1 MKFYSEKLYPIGA
14 FVALLYV
21 TNASKLRQYKRT
33 MINMKTPFAA
43 VLLALAL
50 PLSAA
55 TPAWEKEAPE
65 NVADLLAI
73 QKQVQSV
80 LKKCMAATVT
90 LQMGGSSGS
99 GVIVDKDG
107 LVLTAGHVSG
117 RPGLSVT
124 VVLADGRELKG
135 KALGRGGSDSGM
147 VRITNPPDD
156 LPLVDFKRSKN
167 ELPKVGQWCIA
178 VGNPGGLDKDRG
190 AVVRVG
196 RVISRTKTKLRS
208 DCMLLG
214 GDSGGPLFDMYGVV
228 IGIHSSISG
237 AQDQNFHVP
246 MPAFQAN
253 WKGLIDPASK
263 VPAFLGVSTEDND
276 EGALVL
282 EVLDDSPADKAGIQ
296 KDDIIQNVKDKAIK
310 TAVGLTDTIRS
321 FRPGTKVKVTLLRDG
336 KEKEIEVT
344 LGSRGG
350 GITSPPEKKDDSE
363 KPEDK
368 KRDDKKKKD
377 DLK

>member
-1 MKFYSEKLYPIGA
+1 M
-14 FVALLYV
+14 
-21 TNASKLRQYKRT
+21 
-33 MINMKTPFAA
+33 
-43 VLLALAL
+43 
-50 PLSAA
+50 
-55 TPAWEKEAPE
+55 
-65 NVADLLAI
+65 
-73 QKQVQSV
+73 
-80 LKKCMAATVT
+80 
-90 LQMGGSSGS
+90 
-99 GVIVDKDG
+99 
-107 LVLTAGHVSG
+107 
-117 RPGLSVT
+117 
-124 VVLADGRELKG
+124 
-135 KALGRGGSDSGM
+135 
-147 VRITNPPDD
+147 
-156 LPLVDFKRSKN
+156 
-167 ELPKVGQWCIA
+167 
-178 VGNPGGLDKDRG
+178 
-190 AVVRVG
+190 
-196 RVISRTKTKLRS
+196 
-208 DCMLLG
+208 
-214 GDSGGPLFDMYGVV
+214 
-228 IGIHSSISG
+228 
-237 AQDQNFHVP
+237 
-246 MPAFQAN
+246 
-253 WKGLIDPASK
+253 IDPDSK

>member
-1 MKFYSEKLYPIGA
+1 MTNIKTHFA
-14 FVALLYV
+14 AALLV
-21 TNASKLRQYKRT
+21 
-33 MINMKTPFAA
+33 
-43 VLLALAL
+43 LAL

-55 TPAWEKEAPE
+55 TPAWEKDTPE

-99 GVIVDKDG
+99 GVIVNKDG

-117 RPGLSVT
+117 RPGRAVT
-124 VVLADGRELKG
+124 VVLADGRKLKG
-135 KALGRGGSDSGM
+135 KALGMHKGSDSGM

-156 LPLVDFKRSKN
+156 LPLVDYKRSKN

-178 VGNPGGLDKDRG
+178 VGNPGGLDKKRG

-196 RVISRTKTKLRS
+196 RVISRTKTTVRS

-214 GDSGGPLFDMYGVV
+214 GDSGGPLFDMTGVV
-228 IGIHSSISG
+228 IGIHSRISG
-237 AQDQNFHVP
+237 AQDQNFHVA
-246 MPAFQAN
+246 MPAFQAY
-253 WKGLIDPASK
+253 WKGLIDPGSK
-263 VPAFLGVSTEDND
+263 IPAFLGVSTEDND

-296 KDDIIQNVKDKAIK
+296 KGDIIQNVKDKEIK

-363 KPEDK
+363 KPEEK

-377 DLK
+377 DLN